1 KLNVWDIGSQRKI
14 SAFWKKYLEKTDLL
28 IYIID
33 SIDKKHFE
41 ETGMEL
47 SELIDEENLAGIPVL
62 VFANKQDLTAA
73 CPASE
78 IAKGLNLHTYRD
90 RVWQIQAC
98 SAVTGEGVQLF
109 HILQQVSPYIFTRW
123 YELDFQQ
130 PREQKEMKF
139 PACAVPSYN
148 TSFVQQTHV
157 MMLFICI

>member
-1 KLNVWDIGSQRKI
+1 MFCFQGFNIRSVASHGMKLNVWDIGSQRKI

-98 SAVTGEGVQLF
+98 SAVTGEGVQVRNNLKT
-109 HILQQVSPYIFTRW
+109 SPITSAFSHST
-123 YELDFQQ
+123 
-130 PREQKEMKF
+130 
-139 PACAVPSYN
+139 
-148 TSFVQQTHV
+148 TSFSVYIYKMV
-157 MMLFICI
+157 